1 VRVATGSLGQGLP
14 VGVGLALTA
23 AVLDKLPVRVWVL
36 CGDSELAEGSM
47 WEAFAHAGQG
57 RLDNL
62 TAIVD
67 VNRLGQRGP
76 TRQEWDTATCARRI
90 QAFGWHT
97 IEIDGHDLDQI
108 DSAYA
113 QATVTP
119 GPVAILARTVKGSG
133 APEI

>member
-1 VRVATGSLGQGLP
+1 G
-14 VGVGLALTA
+14 
-23 AVLDKLPVRVWVL
+23 VWVL
-36 CGDSELAEGSM
+36 CGDSELAEGAM
-47 WEAFAHAGQG
+47 WEACDRAGQG

-76 TRQEWDTATCARRI
+76 TRQEWDTATYARRI

-113 QATVTP
+113 QATVVT
-119 GPVAILARTVKGSG
+119 GPVALLGRTVKGRG
-133 APEI
+133 APQVEDRNRLPGHA